1 MFTGRDLAGAIAFSS
16 PLSLLLVAAQLPP
29 MLAKVVQLRCRSP
42 RPRSPTCC
50 TRYAEYMDSG
60 DFAGAAAFSSTR
72 DCGSAGGTAGSVDA
86 DTMLSLWRGMVIVYP
101 DGTPRTKHV
110 VTNPIIEVDD
120 DAGTA
125 TCRSYY
131 TVLQQTD
138 GFPLQLIVAAGTTTD
153 SSASTAGGDSP
164 TATTR

>member
-1 MFTGRDLAGAIAFSS
+1 MPQPETEIAN
-16 PLSLLLVAAQLPP
+16 LLY
-29 MLAKVVQLRCRSP
+29 
-42 RPRSPTCC
+42 T
-50 TRYAEYMDSG
+50 YAEYMDSG
-60 DFAGAAAFSSTR
+60 DFAGAASLFRHAR
-72 DCGSAGGTAGSVDA
+72 LRVGGGGDGMVDA

-120 DAGTA
+120 AAGTA

-138 GFPLQLIVAAGTTTD
+138 GFPLQVIVTGRYQDRFERVDGRWRFTYRDYSLIDAAGD
-153 SSASTAGGDSP
+153 VSHHLS
-164 TATTR
+164 RQI